1 MQALEE
7 RSEPESLARCST
19 LSWWV
24 VRTEIVAA
32 SSEIRPTR
40 LVSGSLTSTP
50 RLVSE
55 IDRRTV
61 MGALSTSRSDQR
73 RPQSSPRR
81 HRAAGLPVACSG
93 GVGRYAEGA
102 VSVSSSERARW
113 KLVERFLRDGPRSDL
128 VARTGKPPLT
138 RADLLGRHS
147 NHWTPI
153 LLKRTNGAFST
164 GRSCSL

>member
-32 SSEIRPTR
+32 SNEIRLAR

-50 RLVSE
+50 CLVSE

-61 MGALSTSRSDQR
+61 MGALSTSRFDQR

-81 HRAAGLPVACSG
+81 HRAAALPVASLRGSG
-93 GVGRYAEGA
+93 ALCRGSRIRIVFGA
-102 VSVSSSERARW
+102 C
-113 KLVERFLRDGPRSDL
+113 
-128 VARTGKPPLT
+128 PLE
-138 RADLLGRHS
+138 AS
-147 NHWTPI
+147 
-153 LLKRTNGAFST
+153 
-164 GRSCSL
+164 